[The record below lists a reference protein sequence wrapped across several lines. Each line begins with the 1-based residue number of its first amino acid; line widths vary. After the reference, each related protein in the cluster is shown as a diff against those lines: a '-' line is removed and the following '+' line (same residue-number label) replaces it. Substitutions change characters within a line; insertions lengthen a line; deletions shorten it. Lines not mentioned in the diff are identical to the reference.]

1 MGRLGVICSIFLCS
15 VSGGSVMS
23 VSGGSV
29 MSVIVVS
36 LGLFYYSIIDGVLQI
51 SISIYQ

>member
-1 MGRLGVICSIFLCS
+1 MGRLGVRCSIFLCS

-23 VSGGSV
+23 V
-29 MSVIVVS
+29 IVVS
-36 LGLFYYSIIDGVLQI
+36 FGLFCYSIIDGVLQI